1 MASIVKAY
9 RISVQSNAEQCQLR
23 QCKCMCLR
31 RKPEASSR
39 SEQPQVSSHQA
50 DLKVFT
56 TANVVG
62 ISMNI

>member
-1 MASIVKAY
+1 MASIVRAY

-39 SEQPQVSSHQA
+39 SEQPQVSSHQK

-56 TANVVG
+56 TANVVD